1 MNRENSKKTNK
12 MTQKIR
18 FGIIGCSKIA
28 NRSTIPAMKNSNF
41 AELKMIG
48 SSSNEKAKKFARFFD
63 CENFGTYNDVIQSE
77 EIDAVYISL
86 PIGLHEE
93 WSIKASE
100 AGKHVLC
107 EKSSTTSY
115 SSAKL
120 MIESAKKNNVRI
132 MEGFMFKFHPQHKKV
147 LEFINSNKIGKPF
160 VFCGSY
166 GFPHVSKDDI
176 RYNPELGGG
185 VLNETGCYP
194 ICSSRII
201 FQSEPIGVLCN
212 LYRDEE
218 VGVDTKGHA
227 YILYKEGK
235 TAFVAFGFENFY
247 QANYRIWGSKGIIEL
262 DRAYAVPPDFSP
274 TIKIQNDEMNEKTNV
289 KPVDHFKIMIN
300 EFCSE
305 LNDPSDSSKWEEDL
319 LNQARLME
327 ALRVSSNEKRFVNL
341 SEI

>member
-1 MNRENSKKTNK
+1 

-41 AELKMIG
+41 AELKMI
-48 SSSNEKAKKFARFFD
+48 SSRSNEKAKKFARFFG

-120 MIESAKKNNVRI
+120 MIESSKKNNVRI

-166 GFPHVSKDDI
+166 GFPHVSKGDI

-194 ICSSRII
+194 IYSSRII

-212 LYRDEE
+212 LYKDEK

-300 EFCSE
+300 EFCTK